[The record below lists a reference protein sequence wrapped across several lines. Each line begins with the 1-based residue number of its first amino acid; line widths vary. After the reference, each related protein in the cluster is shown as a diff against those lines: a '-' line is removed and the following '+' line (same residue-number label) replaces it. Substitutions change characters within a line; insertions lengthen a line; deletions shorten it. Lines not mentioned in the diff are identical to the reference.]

1 MNWKTL
7 FTPGANISPGEVG
20 SFMAAHQPD
29 DYQLLDVRQPKE
41 YEKEHLPGALLIP
54 LKELNDRMAELD
66 RTKPTFVY

>member
-7 FTPGANISPGEVG
+7 FTPGANISPAEVS
-20 SFMAAHQPD
+20 SFMAEHQPD

-54 LKELNDRMAELD
+54 VKELNDRMAELD